1 MVAFGG
7 APAVEPVSRVDDRY
21 VLLMTLAL
29 PAKFGRMGVRR
40 AITRHRRS
48 GQPGGLS
55 NATNAVRW
63 NSAVYSRLCVRR
75 LEPCDAKA
83 RSDRMDPNYP
93 GQGPG
98 DPPPPPA
105 PPYGVSPTPSY
116 GEPPAA
122 PYGAPPY
129 GDPTQPPY
137 GRGPSGARPP
147 SGCVPTP
154 SA

>member
-48 GQPGGLS
+48 GRPDGLS
-55 NATNAVRW
+55 NATKAVRR
-63 NSAVYSRLCVRR
+63 NSAVYSRLCVGR

-93 GQGPG
+93 GQGP
-98 DPPPPPA
+98 DDQTPPPA
-105 PPYGVSPTPSY
+105 PPYGVPPTPSY

-122 PYGAPPY
+122 PYGAPPAAPYGAPSY

-137 GRGPSGARPP
+137 GGPPYGAPP
-147 SGCVPTP
+147 
-154 SA
+154 